1 MWWIWTTAAM
11 AGPQD
16 PPQAQAFLSFAAE
29 FKAEEPLPERAEG
42 YASAGELW
50 GEIASLVKEN
60 PELIRPEHLGFSV
73 EERPLWALHLGAPGQ
88 RAERRVLV
96 VAQLHAL
103 EWVGSQAAL
112 ELITDFVEAPHPGVA
127 LVVVPVANPD
137 GRARVEADLRS
148 GAPKDTY
155 RRANTNL
162 VDLNRDWA
170 VNREPDTWLWP
181 RLPVTRDFYGV
192 SPDALSQPETQAIDS
207 LAQRFQ
213 PTDVVDLHAYGGY
226 VLVPWAGRYE
236 HTPDHERLMAKAT
249 SMSEAMPGRPY
260 RAMQL
265 CHWTRTFRALGTQID
280 HMYAEYDADSF
291 LIEIGDIGVRHLRQ
305 DAFRWYNP
313 KDPRKDLDKV
323 SAALWALIRWE
334 NP

>member
-1 MWWIWTTAAM
+1 MWWIWTAA
-11 AGPQD
+11 ALAQAPED
-16 PPQAQAFLSFAAE
+16 RDAQAFLSFAAQFE
-29 FKAEEPLPERAEG
+29 AEEPLPERAQG
-42 YASAGELW
+42 YASTAELW
-50 GEIASLVKEN
+50 GQIASLVKEN
-60 PELIRPEHLGFSV
+60 PGLIHPEHLGLSV
-73 EERPLWALHLGAPGQ
+73 EERPLWAFHLGAESDP
-88 RAERRVLV
+88 ERRILV
-96 VAQLHAL
+96 VSQLHAL
-103 EWVGSQAAL
+103 EWIGAQASL
-112 ELITDFVEAPHPGVA
+112 ELILDFVEQPHQGVA
-127 LVVVPVANPD
+127 LVVIPVANPD
-137 GRARVEADLRS
+137 GRARVEADLRT

-181 RLPVTRDFYGV
+181 RLPFTRDFYTV
-192 SPDALSQPETQAIDS
+192 SPGPLSQPETQAIDS
-207 LAQRFQ
+207 LARRFQ
-213 PTDVVDLHAYGGY
+213 PSDVVDLHAYGGY

-236 HTPDHERLMAKAT
+236 HTPDHQRLMAKAR

-280 HMYAEYDADSF
+280 HMYAEHQADSF
-291 LIEIGDIGVRHLRQ
+291 LIEIGDIGVRHLGE
-305 DAFRWYNP
+305 DTFRWYNP

-334 NP
+334 TP

>member
-1 MWWIWTTAAM
+1 MWLIWTAA
-11 AGPQD
+11 ALAYSPENPD
-16 PPQAQAFLSFAAE
+16 TQAFLSFAAG
-29 FKAEEPLPERAEG
+29 FKAEEPLPERADG
-42 YASAGELW
+42 YASTGELW
-50 GEIASLVKEN
+50 GQIASLMKEN
-60 PELIRPEHLGFSV
+60 PGLIRPEHLGWSV
-73 EERPLWALHLGAPGQ
+73 EERPLWAMHLGAPGQ
-88 RAERRVLV
+88 SERRVMV

-103 EWVGSQAAL
+103 EWVGAQAAL
-112 ELITDFVEAPHPGVA
+112 ELINDFVAAPHSGVA

-137 GRARVEADLRS
+137 GRARVEADLRT

-170 VNREPDTWLWP
+170 VNREPDSWLWP
-181 RLPVTRDFYGV
+181 RLPITRNFYSV
-192 SPDALSQPETQAIDS
+192 SPGPLSQPETQAIDT
-207 LAQRFQ
+207 LAASFQ

-236 HTPDHERLMAKAT
+236 HTPDHERLMEKAT
-249 SMSEAMPGRPY
+249 GMSEAMPGRPY

-265 CHWTRTFRALGTQID
+265 CHWTRTFRAMGAQID
-280 HMYAEYDADSF
+280 HMYATYDADSF
-291 LIEIGDIGVRHLRQ
+291 LIEIGNIGVRHLRQ
-305 DAFRWYNP
+305 DTFRWYNP

-334 NP
+334 TP

>member
-1 MWWIWTTAAM
+1 MWWLWTAVAL
-11 AGPQD
+11 AGAPQG
-16 PPQAQAFLSFAAE
+16 PEREAFLSFAHAFE
-29 FKAEEPLPERAEG
+29 GQEPLPERAQG
-42 YASAGELW
+42 YSSTGELW

-60 PELIRPEHLGFSV
+60 PGLIRAEHIGETV
-73 EERPLWALHLGAPGQ
+73 EERPIWALHLGAQGQ
-88 RAERRVLV
+88 AAERRVLV

-103 EWVGSQAAL
+103 EWVGAEAAL
-112 ELITDFVEAPHPGVA
+112 ELIESFVAAPHPGVA

-137 GRARVEADLRS
+137 GRARVESDLRT

-155 RRANTNL
+155 RRANSNL

-181 RLPVTRDFYGV
+181 RLPITKGFYET
-192 SPDALSQPETQAIDS
+192 SPGPLSQPETQAIDA
-207 LAQRFQ
+207 LAARVQ

-226 VLVPWAGRYE
+226 VLVPWAGRYA
-236 HTPDHERLMAKAT
+236 HTPDHARLMEKAT

-265 CHWTRTFRALGTQID
+265 CHWTRTFRALGAQID
-280 HMYAEYDADSF
+280 HMYATYDADSF
-291 LIEIGDIGVRHLRQ
+291 LIEIGGIGVRHIRQ
-305 DAFRWYNP
+305 DTFRWYNP
-313 KDPRKDLDKV
+313 KDPSKDLDKV

-334 NP
+334 PQ